1 MANVSDER
9 RLVFLS
15 DTHLGSASGLL
26 PPSFETSEGII
37 QPQNAGQQYLWD
49 CWLNFCSRVKQF
61 QPDAVIVDGDVVEGV
76 QPKDGGAGLSL
87 RMMVDQKRAAKS
99 TLDFVKAT
107 VSEECR
113 WYFCQGTKYHVGES
127 GEAEEEIARMLG
139 AERYQSVG
147 SGILVREV
155 LWLYIKG
162 VIIEVAHAI
171 GGATGFYRATN
182 LDRELQ
188 WSALSG
194 KDETKGVPKADLLVR
209 AHRHYFMTLGHASK
223 QGVILP
229 CWQLQ
234 TKYAR
239 RDSVHRFHPD
249 IGGVFV
255 IVTPAAKERGE
266 PPCEIIQ
273 QLYDIP
279 PVPLTRME

>member
-1 MANVSDER
+1 MTDDNNKK
-9 RLVFLS
+9 RLVFFS
-15 DTHLGSASGLL
+15 DTHFGSISGLL
-26 PPSFETSEGII
+26 PPAFETSEGII

-49 CWLNFCSRVKQF
+49 CWQNFGSRVKAF
-61 QPDAVIVDGDVVEGV
+61 QPDAIIVDGDVVEGT

-87 RMMVDQKRAAKS
+87 RQMVDQKEAALRGLNILKGG
-99 TLDFVKAT
+99 
-107 VSEECR
+107 VSDDCK
-113 WYFCQGTKYHVGES
+113 WYFVMGTKYHVGDN
-127 GEAEEEIARMLG
+127 GEAEEEIARRVG
-139 AERYQSVG
+139 GERYSSVG

-155 LWLYIKG
+155 LWLYIRG

-182 LDRELQ
+182 LDREMQ

-194 KDETKGVPKADLLVR
+194 KDETKGVPKADMIVR

-249 IGGVFV
+249 IGGVFI
-255 IVTPAAKERGE
+255 IVDPSAKERGE
-266 PPCEIIQ
+266 PPCEVLQ